1 MESIMTK
8 LPEKNVL
15 TGNKLPKTTTGEMKR
30 ALGEL
35 HDYLSELLGESADK
49 EMTRQTLGIEEAVGM
64 ATRNKVTKQSWTT
77 VYTCLKKKS

>member
-1 MESIMTK
+1 
-8 LPEKNVL
+8 
-15 TGNKLPKTTTGEMKR
+15 MKR

-35 HDYLSELLGESADK
+35 HDYLSELLGEDSADK
-49 EMTRQTLGIEEAVGM
+49 EMARQTLGIEEAVEM